1 MAFVYDDLNRLQSVT
16 SKTDP
21 SLNQTFAYNP
31 IGNMTFNSK
40 KGAYY
45 YDDPAHVH
53 AVTAISKSLRFEWN
67 LTSCFTGPQTITFK
81 INGHVALTTNA
92 TDASCSCQPGSR
104 GNVTVTDPAVL
115 AYLKNGPNTFTVS
128 YPEYLSWA
136 LVNLGTQGDVLI
148 YDPYGNAAGRPTT
161 YAEQAITMAFQN
173 RPSRQ
178 TSPWKLMPMMRI
190 ETSFRAGI

>member
-1 MAFVYDDLNRLQSVT
+1 MVERFWRRGVSRAATSVMVFGGRGDGRGG
-16 SKTDP
+16 S
-21 SLNQTFAYNP
+21 
-31 IGNMTFNSK
+31 FNSK

-148 YDPYGNAAGRPTT
+148 YDPYGNAAGRPTDLCGAGYNYGLPEQTKQANVALET
-161 YAEQAITMAFQN
+161 YAYDEN
-173 RPSRQ
+173 
-178 TSPWKLMPMMRI
+178 
-190 ETSFRAGI
+190 